1 MIYCIIL
8 TVFSAFHQSVLPVLT
23 HSKRP
28 LPKKLELFTNFDS
41 FKIRTSL
48 WRDIFRNN
56 TVEIK
61 RDSLFKGK

>member
-41 FKIRTSL
+41 FK
-48 WRDIFRNN
+48 F
-56 TVEIK
+56 VP
-61 RDSLFKGK
+61 LFGAI